1 MAAKGGTF
9 PRAATILVTSLVSAS
24 HRDDPLTKPS
34 ATMSNP
40 APVTPAPT
48 SSPTATGG
56 SSSGSGSGSGSGSS
70 SGSVLSIPQT
80 AAAGGLTIT
89 QPPQTTVSFFK
100 IAPSQEVTI
109 AWNFTSLFSTP
120 SHLTVSA
127 ICENG
132 NTYPIGPTDG
142 ILPGTATSVVWDPFS
157 YNQANPNTPLAQATY
172 TLSIWDDRG
181 RNPARAPGLFQ
192 PNNALTF
199 ALYKPQSYTPLA
211 SGTSPAVQA
220 CIKN

>member
-1 MAAKGGTF
+1 MSSPAPQTSSGAASGSNSGSATS
-9 PRAATILVTSLVSAS
+9 AASGSAS
-24 HRDDPLTKPS
+24 T
-34 ATMSNP
+34 N
-40 APVTPAPT
+40 
-48 SSPTATGG
+48 TGG
-56 SSSGSGSGSGSGSS
+56 STT
-70 SGSVLSIPQT
+70 VLSIPQT

-109 AWNFTSLFSTP
+109 AWNFTSLYSTP

-132 NTYPIGPTDG
+132 NTYPVGPTDG
-142 ILPGTATSVVWDPFS
+142 VLPGTATSVVWDPYS

-181 RNPARAPGLFQ
+181 RNPSRAPGLFQ
-192 PNNALTF
+192 PNDALTF

-211 SGTSPAVQA
+211 SGWQCTGCSGSVSTYTSHPAFAGFIATLVVMILSGGA
-220 CIKN
+220 LMRHLWR